1 MSHPDHGAPASAPL
15 GPGPRTRV
23 RRQPAKARYDE
34 RVIYQIFDEARFCHV
49 AGVVDG
55 RALVLPTLHVREGRS
70 LYLHASRS
78 NALLAA
84 VVAAGEACV
93 TATLYDG
100 LRLARSGFESSIAY
114 RSAVAFGPATAVRG
128 LAERRRWLDH
138 FAEATLPGRGAEVR
152 ALRDDEVR
160 RTMVVR
166 VDIVEA
172 SAKVS
177 AGPTEDDEEDRA
189 RPIWSGVVPA
199 HVAFDAPIPSRD
211 GAMADGALPVPASVR
226 HLLGHGAARDALR
239 ARLASMTPV
248 DAREAASIRQT
259 LDRLDVD
266 DDPFDENASD
276 HHLTA
281 SAFVVSERG
290 VILHRHRRLGI
301 WVQPGGHVDP
311 DETPES
317 AARRETREETGL
329 VARHLDPSAL
339 VHVDVHPGPRGHTH
353 YDLRYVLVAPPED
366 PRPPA
371 GESPEVAWFSFADAL
386 ERAEPSLRAA
396 LVDLARRYADVRD

>member
-1 MSHPDHGAPASAPL
+1 M
-15 GPGPRTRV
+15 
-23 RRQPAKARYDE
+23 PAKASYDE
-34 RVIYQIFDEARFCHV
+34 RVIHQIFDEARFCHV
-49 AGVVDG
+49 AGVVNG
-55 RALVLPTLHVREGRS
+55 RALALPTLHVRDGRS
-70 LYLHASRS
+70 LYLHGSRS

-114 RSAVAFGPATAVRG
+114 RSAVAMGPATALRS
-128 LAERRRWLDH
+128 LAERRHWLDY
-138 FAEATLPGRGAEVR
+138 FVEATLPGRGAEVR
-152 ALRDDEVR
+152 AVRDDEVR

-166 VDIVEA
+166 VDIAEA

-177 AGPTEDDEEDRA
+177 AGPTEDSEEDRA
-189 RPIWSGVVPA
+189 RSIWSGVVPA
-199 HVAFDAPIPSRD
+199 HVAFGAPIPSRD
-211 GAMADGALPVPASVR
+211 GAMADDAPALPPSLR
-226 HLLGHGAARDALR
+226 RLLGHGAARDALR
-239 ARLASMTPV
+239 ARLMSLTPV
-248 DAREAASIRQT
+248 DAREATSISQT
-259 LDRLDVD
+259 LARLDVG
-266 DDPFDENASD
+266 DDPFDETVSD

-311 DETPES
+311 DETPEN

-329 VARHLDPSAL
+329 VARHLDPPAL

-371 GESPEVAWFSFADAL
+371 GESPDVAWFSFEEAGD
-386 ERAEPSLRAA
+386 RAEPSLRPA
-396 LVDLARRYADVRD
+396 LVDLARRYGDVRD